1 MTAIF
6 YSYKTGILSFTDISF
21 FRINMDLKDY
31 GILRF
36 VYLILFV
43 YICLNNQKIKKMTAH
58 EFNNNLVQMKSN
70 LQRFAMSLTSDRDTA
85 LDLVQDTYLKAITY
99 KDKFVDYSNLKAWV
113 FTIMKNTFI
122 NNYRRNV
129 KENTIIDGTQ
139 DLYYLNMPHDKGF
152 VSPESNYAQAEIE
165 KAIDSLSDDFRIPFR
180 MHIDGFKYHE
190 IADKLGLKIG
200 TVKSRIFFTRQKL
213 MLILKDYD
221 S

>member
-1 MTAIF
+1 MTA
-6 YSYKTGILSFTDISF
+6 T
-21 FRINMDLKDY
+21 
-31 GILRF
+31 
-36 VYLILFV
+36 
-43 YICLNNQKIKKMTAH
+43 
-58 EFNNNLVQMKSN
+58 EFNTSLIDMKSN

-99 KDKFVDYSNLKAWV
+99 KEQFVDFTNLKAWV

-139 DLYYLNMPHDKGF
+139 DLFYLNQPNDKGSI
-152 VSPESNYAQAEIE
+152 SPESNYAEAEIE
-165 KAIDSLSDDFRIPFR
+165 KAIDSLEDEFRIPFR
-180 MHIDGFKYHE
+180 MHINGYKYKE
-190 IADKLGLKIG
+190 IADELGLKIG

-221 S
+221 R

>member
-1 MTAIF
+1 MTQI
-6 YSYKTGILSFTDISF
+6 
-21 FRINMDLKDY
+21 
-31 GILRF
+31 
-36 VYLILFV
+36 
-43 YICLNNQKIKKMTAH
+43 
-58 EFNNNLVQMKSN
+58 EFNTSLIEMRSN

-99 KDKFVDYSNLKAWV
+99 KDKFVDYTNLKAWV

-139 DLYYLNMPHDKGF
+139 DLYYINQPHDKGF
-152 VSPESNYAQAEIE
+152 ISPESSYSEGEIE
-165 KAIDSLSDDFRIPFR
+165 TAINSLSDEFKVPFT
-180 MHIDGFKYHE
+180 MHIEGYKYKE

-213 MLILKDYD
+213 MLKLKDYVA
-221 S
+221 